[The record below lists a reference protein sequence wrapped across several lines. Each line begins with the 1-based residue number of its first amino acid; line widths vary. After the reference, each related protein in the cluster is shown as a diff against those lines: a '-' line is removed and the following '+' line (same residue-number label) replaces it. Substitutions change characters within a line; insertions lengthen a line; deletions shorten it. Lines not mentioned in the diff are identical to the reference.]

1 MPTSVNFRSAQAT
14 PASGHEKNSRCETY
28 SDVVVVGAGIVGLT
42 NALQFAKRGL
52 TVTLVDNVESRKDSY
67 KVGESFLVFTSAF
80 LRTVGELDRFIS
92 EESFIKLGVWFTA
105 GAEHKTE
112 FSGTTE
118 WAVNADPHPPHYL
131 FDHAPDKKWFRCMFL
146 DMQIARPD
154 AEAAMRDAVRRHPGI
169 RFLDDVRV
177 EAIDLSETDAP
188 HRLTLAGDKYPSPLE
203 AGWVMDC
210 SGRNRLLARKLDHR
224 AERQEMDDGFQTS
237 AAWGQFS
244 HVDDAKFDERWTAL
258 LASGQRTPRDL
269 YTVHLWGVGYW
280 IWVIRL
286 SQNRISV
293 GVTFDLRRTPVEGT
307 LREQF
312 WALIRRHPVLD
323 GIIGEET
330 LLEFQAYR
338 QVQHWTDRFVSAK
351 RYAMA
356 GDAGSIIDAY
366 YSQGIALAL
375 VSSWHIANVM
385 ERQVKTGEIDDAYI
399 DRINEATRQDWAMMR
414 NMVREKY
421 TPAIE
426 DSRFFLLSHILD
438 MAIFWCMGSTRAKL
452 THWLVRTEGRSD
464 RETPALERLRRDV
477 ERRLFYSRSP
487 YWLGLSPERVQRL
500 QRFLQGRIAER
511 ARWRQRH
518 GIVPPPL
525 KSVLSVTAPLPRIW
539 RLPFARH
546 GQVLD
551 ISARDLVEPAAQRPA
566 GTATWFD
573 RLPIA
578 INTKLDWVIRLRP
591 LGLLACFAFG
601 YVYDAAD
608 TGRRKLLMRL
618 SPKTVGKSSPL
629 STDLTNN
636 AGGSH
641 A

>member
-1 MPTSVNFRSAQAT
+1 MPTSVKIRPHRAP
-14 PASGHEKNSRCETY
+14 PASRSKTY

-42 NALQFAKRGL
+42 NALQLAKRGL
-52 TVTLVDNVESRKDSY
+52 DVTLVDNVASRKDSY

-92 EESFIKLGVWFTA
+92 EESFIKLGVWFTV
-105 GAEHKTE
+105 GAEHRTE

-154 AEAAMRDAVRRHPGI
+154 AEAAMRDAVRRHPNI
-169 RFLDDVRV
+169 RFLDDVFV
-177 EAIDLSETDAP
+177 ESIALSETDAP
-188 HRLTLAGDKYPSPLE
+188 HCLTLAGTRDEPPLE
-203 AGWVMDC
+203 AGWIMDC
-210 SGRNRLLARKLDHR
+210 SGRNRLLARQLDHR
-224 AERQEMDDGFQTS
+224 AERRERDDEFQTS

-244 HVDDAKFDERWTAL
+244 HVDDAKFGEQWSAL

-293 GVTFDLRRTPVEGT
+293 GVTFDLRRTPAEGT

-312 WALIRRHPVLD
+312 WALIGRHPVLH

-385 ERQVKTGEIDDAYI
+385 ERQVKTGEADHDYI

-438 MAIFWCMGSTRAKL
+438 MAIFWCMGRTRAKL
-452 THWLVRTEGRSD
+452 THWLVRTEGYSD
-464 RETPALERLRRDV
+464 RQTPELERLRRNV

-500 QRFLQGRIAER
+500 QRYLQRKIAER
-511 ARWRQRH
+511 ARWRQEH

-539 RLPFARH
+539 RLPFARN
-546 GQVLD
+546 GKVLD
-551 ISARDLVEPAAQRPA
+551 ISARDLVQPAAQRA
-566 GTATWFD
+566 DGTATWFD
-573 RLPIA
+573 HLPIP

-591 LGLLACFAFG
+591 LGLLASFAFG
-601 YVYDAAD
+601 YVYDALD
-608 TGRRKLLMRL
+608 TTRRKIATRS
-618 SPKTVGKSSPL
+618 SPTAAGTSSPL
-629 STDLTNN
+629 TSDLPNR